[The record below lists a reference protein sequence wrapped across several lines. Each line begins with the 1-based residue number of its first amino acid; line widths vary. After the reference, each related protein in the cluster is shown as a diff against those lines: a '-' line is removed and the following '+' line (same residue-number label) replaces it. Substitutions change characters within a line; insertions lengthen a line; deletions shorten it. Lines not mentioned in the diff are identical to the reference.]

1 MKRKKK
7 KNLAAWVFVVIG
19 LVAGFDLLIFDFT
32 VGETLVNRI
41 TDLVIIGFSIV
52 GFFMTIE

>member
-7 KNLAAWVFVVIG
+7 KNLAAWVFALIG
-19 LVAGFDLLIFDFT
+19 LVAGIDLLIMDFT
-32 VGETLVNRI
+32 TGETLVNRI